1 LDPSSLIIKYRR
13 LGLLQQAIVAMVAFF
28 IVNTTYLY
36 FTQPLTRG
44 VILTS
49 ASSSLLFMSVFYFV
63 SVFITKKNIEYE
75 MRCKGPKKG
84 LRKV

>member
-1 LDPSSLIIKYRR
+1 LDPNSLIIKYRS

-28 IVNTTYLY
+28 IINTTYLY
-36 FTQPLTRG
+36 FTQPLTKD

-49 ASSSLLFMSVFYFV
+49 ASSSLLFMSAFYFV
-63 SVFITKKNIEYE
+63 SAVIAKKNAEYE
-75 MRCKGPKKG
+75 MRGKGPKKG

>member
-1 LDPSSLIIKYRR
+1 LDPSSLIIKYRS
-13 LGLLQQAIVAMVAFF
+13 LGILQQAIVAMVAFF

-36 FTQPLTRG
+36 FTQPLTRD

-49 ASSSLLFMSVFYFV
+49 TSSSLLFMSVFYFV

-75 MRCKGPKKG
+75 KRSKGPKKG